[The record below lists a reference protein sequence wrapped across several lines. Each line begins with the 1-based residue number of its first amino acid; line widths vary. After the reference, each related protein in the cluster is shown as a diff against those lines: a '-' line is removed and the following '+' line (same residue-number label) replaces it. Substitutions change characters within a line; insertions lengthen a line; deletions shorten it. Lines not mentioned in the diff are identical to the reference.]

1 MSLHK
6 TDSNYLEQEEL
17 RQQTRAAIA
26 GKYEVLKIISCLPGP
41 QYKTF
46 TTYEGMSKQASAQA
60 QRCNQQNS
68 LRVNSYWS
76 RGRWFP
82 ATGRTYETLGGM
94 IWSKEPESDIQPK
107 LEYLIDNADGTGCGL
122 REVAQKTVD
131 EIIAV
136 ARYGILVDMPASP
149 MNDNGDRVQL
159 TAAQNESGEFAPK
172 WIQYKAES
180 IIYFRTSGNATSID
194 EIRLTEVR
202 SEKVSGNDFEY
213 EDKVYIRRLIMIDG
227 KYNNQLWDDKNKM
240 VGVSVIPVANGEA
253 LTEIPFQFFGADD
266 NSAEYSKLPLY
277 DLANVNLGHFVLD
290 CDNRDNLHFHGQGM
304 TVVSTD
310 LSKDDFDEM
319 NPNGL
324 DVGARG
330 MNMLD
335 ANGKVDII
343 QIDAT
348 GAIPAEMLRDEDRMV
363 MSGAQLVTDNNAN
376 ETLGAKRIDANASMS
391 SLKRISFN
399 ITDGFKQLFTWTAQF
414 LGEES
419 TSIYKLNSDFIT
431 DDLTPEMINA
441 HMALVQ
447 GNILP
452 AITLNEVARK
462 AELTDLD
469 DEAIAQALSDQDLLT
484 NGTSEEQASI
494 QAQLD
499 AALEELAALKA
510 SE

>member
-6 TDSNYLEQEEL
+6 PDSNYLEQEEL

-41 QYKTF
+41 QYKQF
-46 TTYEGMSKQASAQA
+46 TPYSGMSEQALAQG

-68 LRVNSYWS
+68 LRVKSYWS

-94 IWSKEPESDIQPK
+94 IWSKEPESEIQPK

-131 EIIAV
+131 EVIAV
-136 ARYGILVDMPASP
+136 ARYGILVDMPAAP
-149 MNDNGDRVQL
+149 VDKDGKPVKL
-159 TAAQNESGEFAPK
+159 TRAQNEDPKFLPK

-180 IIYFRTSGNATSID
+180 IIYFRTSGESCSVD
-194 EIRLTEVR
+194 EIRLTEVK
-202 SEKVSGNDFEY
+202 SEPKGEFDY

-227 KYNNQLWDDKNKM
+227 VYHNQLWNDKDEM
-240 VGVSVIPVANGEA
+240 DTDVIPVANGST
-253 LTEIPFQFFGADD
+253 LKEIPFQFFGADD

-277 DLANVNLGHFVLD
+277 DLANENLGHFVLD
-290 CDNRDNLHFHGQGM
+290 CDNRDNLHYHGQGM

-310 LSKDDFDEM
+310 LSKDEFDEM

-335 ANGKVDII
+335 AGGKVEII
-343 QIDAT
+343 QIEAT

-391 SLKRISFN
+391 ALKRISFN

-419 TSIYKLNSDFIT
+419 TSMYKLNTDFIT

-469 DEAIAQALSDQDLLT
+469 DEEIAAALLNQNLLGG
-484 NGTSEEQASI
+484 GTSEEMATLQAEN
-494 QAQLD
+494 D
-499 AALEELAALKA
+499 ALREQIEAAKVT
-510 SE
+510 E

>member
-6 TDSNYLEQEEL
+6 TDSAYLEQEEL

-46 TTYEGMSKQASAQA
+46 PTFSGMSQEASAQA

-68 LRVNSYWS
+68 LRVASYWS

-94 IWSKEPESDIQPK
+94 IWSKEPEQDIQPK
-107 LEYLIDNADGTGCGL
+107 LEYLVDNADGTGCGL

-131 EIIAV
+131 EVIAV

-149 MNDNGDRVQL
+149 MNDSGERVQL
-159 TAAQNESGEFAPK
+159 TSSQNEDPKFLPK

-180 IIYFRTSGNATSID
+180 IIYFRTSGDSCSYD
-194 EIRLTEVR
+194 EIRLTEIK
-202 SEKVSGNDFEY
+202 SEKKGDFDY
-213 EDKVYIRRLIMIDG
+213 EDKIYVRRLIMIDG
-227 KYNNQLWDDKNKM
+227 IYHNQLWNDKKEM
-240 VGVSVIPVANGEA
+240 LSDVTPVANGKN

-277 DLANVNLGHFVLD
+277 DLANENLGHFVLD
-290 CDNRDNLHFHGQGM
+290 CDNRDNLHYHGQGM

-310 LSKDDFDEM
+310 MEKDEFDAM

-335 ANGKVDII
+335 AAGSVKII
-343 QIDAT
+343 QIEAT
-348 GAIPAEMLRDEDRMV
+348 GAIPAEMGRDQERMI
-363 MSGAQLVTDNNAN
+363 MSGAQLVTDNSAN

-391 SLKRISFN
+391 ALKRISFN

-419 TSIYKLNSDFIT
+419 TSMYKLNTDFIT

-447 GNILP
+447 GMILP

-469 DEAIAQALSDQDLLT
+469 DEEIAQALNDQQLLT
-484 NGTSEEQASI
+484 GGTSEEQASI

-499 AALEELAALKA
+499 AALEEIEALKA

>member
-41 QYKTF
+41 QYKQF
-46 TTYEGMSKQASAQA
+46 TPYNGMSEAALAQGR
-60 QRCNQQNS
+60 RCNEQNS

-107 LEYLIDNADGTGCGL
+107 LDYLIDNADGTGCGL

-131 EIIAV
+131 EVIAV

-149 MNDNGDRVQL
+149 TNDNGDRVQL
-159 TAAQNESGEFAPK
+159 TAAQNGSSEFLPK
-172 WIQYKAES
+172 WIKYKAEQ
-180 IIYFRTSGNATSID
+180 ILTPRTNGKSSSVD
-194 EIRLTEVR
+194 EIRLVEIH
-202 SEKVSGNDFEY
+202 SEQKSEFEW
-213 EDKVYIRRLIMIDG
+213 EDKTFIRRLILIDG
-227 KYNNQLWDDKNKM
+227 IYHNQLWNDKDEKISD
-240 VGVSVIPVANGEA
+240 VVPVANGST

-277 DLANVNLGHFVLD
+277 DLANENLGHFVLD
-290 CDNRDNLHFHGQGM
+290 CDNRDNLHYHGQGM

-310 LSKDDFDEM
+310 MDKDEFDTM

-335 ANGKVDII
+335 AAGSVSII
-343 QIDAT
+343 QIEAT

-391 SLKRISFN
+391 ALKRISFN

-419 TSIYKLNSDFIT
+419 TSMYKLNSDFIT

-469 DEAIAQALSDQDLLT
+469 DEAIAQALSDQQLLT
-484 NGTSEEQASI
+484 GGGPEEMAAL

-499 AALEELAALKA
+499 DALEKLAAKDA
-510 SE
+510 E

>member
-1 MSLHK
+1 MALNTLDK
-6 TDSNYLEQEEL
+6 EYIEQQEL
-17 RQQTRAAIA
+17 REQTRAAIA
-26 GKYEVLKIISCLPGP
+26 GKYEVLKIINCLPGP
-41 QYKTF
+41 QYKSF
-46 TTYEGMSKQASAQA
+46 TSFDNMNEQALAQA
-60 QRCNQQNS
+60 RRCNQQNA

-94 IWSKEPESDIQPK
+94 VWSKEPESEIQPK
-107 LEYLIDNADGTGCGL
+107 LEYLIDNADGAGCGL
-122 REVAQKTVD
+122 REVAQRTTAKV
-131 EIIAV
+131 IAD
-136 ARYGILVDMPASP
+136 ARYGVLVDMPASP
-149 MNDNGDRVQL
+149 VNENGERVQL
-159 TAAQNESGEFAPK
+159 TRAQNESGEFLPK
-172 WIQYKAES
+172 WIQYDADQ
-180 IIYFRTSGNATSID
+180 IIYTRANGKSNSVD
-194 EIRLTEVR
+194 EIRLTELH
-202 SEKVSGNDFEY
+202 SEQKNEFEW
-213 EDKVYIRRLIMIDG
+213 EDKKYIRRLIMIKG
-227 KYNNQLWDDKNKM
+227 VYHNQLWSDKDEI
-240 VGVSVIPVANGEA
+240 VSDVTPIANGKV
-253 LTEIPFQFFGADD
+253 LKDIPFQFFGADD
-266 NSAEYSKLPLY
+266 NSPAYSKLPLY

-310 LSKDDFDEM
+310 MTKDEFDEM

-335 ANGKVDII
+335 STGKVEIL
-343 QIDAT
+343 QIAAT
-348 GAIPAEMLRDEDRMV
+348 GAIATEMLRDEDRMV
-363 MSGAQLVTDNNAN
+363 MSGAQLVTNNSAN

-391 SLKRISFN
+391 ALKRISYN
-399 ITDGFKQLFTWTAQF
+399 ISDGFKQLFVWTSLF
-414 LGEES
+414 IGETGES
-419 TSIYKLNSDFIT
+419 TYKLNSDFIT

-452 AITLNEVARK
+452 AITLNETARK
-462 AELTDLD
+462 AQLTDLSNED
-469 DEAIAQALSDQDLLT
+469 IADALSNQQMLT
-484 NGTSEEQASI
+484 GGTSEEQATM

>member
-1 MSLHK
+1 MALNTLDK
-6 TDSNYLEQEEL
+6 EYIEQEEL
-17 RQQTRAAIA
+17 RAQTRAAIA
-26 GKYEVLKIISCLPGP
+26 GKYEVLKIITCLPGP

-46 TTYEGMSKQASAQA
+46 TTFDGMSEQALAQA
-60 QRCNQQNS
+60 QRCNIQNA

-94 IWSKEPESDIQPK
+94 VWSKEPESDIQPK
-107 LEYLIDNADGTGCGL
+107 LEYLVDNADGSGCGL
-122 REVAQKTVD
+122 REVAQKVTAEV
-131 EIIAV
+131 IAV

-149 MNDNGDRVQL
+149 VNESGERVQL
-159 TAAQNESGEFAPK
+159 TRAQNESGDFLPK
-172 WIQYKAES
+172 WIQYKAEQIVYTRNNGKS
-180 IIYFRTSGNATSID
+180 NSID
-194 EIRLTEVR
+194 EVRLTEVH
-202 SEKVSGNDFEY
+202 SEQKSEFEW
-213 EDKVYIRRLIMIDG
+213 EDKTYIRRLVMQDG
-227 KYNNQLWDDKNKM
+227 VYHNQLWSDKDEI
-240 VGVSVIPVANGEA
+240 VSDVVPIANGST
-253 LTEIPFQFFGADD
+253 LKEIPFQFFGADD
-266 NSAEYSKLPLY
+266 NSPEYSKLPLY

-304 TVVSTD
+304 TNVFVEDGDTFTQD
-310 LSKDDFDEM
+310 

-324 DVGARG
+324 DVGAK
-330 MNMLD
+330 
-335 ANGKVDII
+335 GKNQFGINDRVEIL
-343 QIDAT
+343 QLDAT

-363 MSGAQLVTDNNAN
+363 MSGAQLVTDNSAN

-391 SLKRISFN
+391 ALKRISYN
-399 ITDGFKQLFTWTAQF
+399 ISDGFKQLFTWTAQF

-452 AITLNEVARK
+452 ATTLNETARK
-462 AELTDLD
+462 AELTDKT
-469 DEAIAQALSDQDLLT
+469 DEEIAQALTDQNLLT
-484 NGTSEEQASI
+484 GGGPEEMAAL

-499 AALEELAALKA
+499 DALEKLAVRDA
-510 SE
+510 E

>member
-41 QYKTF
+41 QYKQF
-46 TTYEGMSKQASAQA
+46 TPYSGMSEQALAQG
-60 QRCNQQNS
+60 QRCNQQNA

-94 IWSKEPESDIQPK
+94 IWSKEPESEIQPK

-131 EIIAV
+131 EVIAV

-159 TAAQNESGEFAPK
+159 TRAQNESGEFAPK

-194 EIRLTEVR
+194 EIRLTEVK
-202 SEKVSGNDFEY
+202 SEPKGEFDY
-213 EDKVYIRRLIMIDG
+213 EDKIYVRRLIMIDG
-227 KYNNQLWDDKNKM
+227 IYHNQLWNDKKEM
-240 VGVSVIPVANGEA
+240 ISDVTPVANGA
-253 LTEIPFQFFGADD
+253 NLKEIPFQFFGADD

-277 DLANVNLGHFVLD
+277 DLANENLGHFVLD
-290 CDNRDNLHFHGQGM
+290 CDNRDNLHYHGQGM

-310 LSKDDFDEM
+310 MTKDEFDTM

-335 ANGKVDII
+335 AAGKVDII
-343 QIDAT
+343 QIEAT
-348 GAIPAEMLRDEDRMV
+348 GAIPAEMGRDQERMV

-391 SLKRISFN
+391 ALKRISFN

-419 TSIYKLNSDFIT
+419 TSMYKLNSDFIT

-469 DEAIAQALSDQDLLT
+469 DEAIAQALSDQQLLT
-484 NGTSEEQASI
+484 GGGPEEMAAL

-499 AALEELAALKA
+499 DALEKLAAKDA
-510 SE
+510 E

>member
-6 TDSNYLEQEEL
+6 TDSSYLEQEEL

-46 TTYEGMSKQASAQA
+46 PTFSGMSKEASAQA

-94 IWSKEPESDIQPK
+94 IWSKEPESEIQPK

-131 EIIAV
+131 EVIAV

-149 MNDNGDRVQL
+149 VDSNGNNVQL
-159 TAAQNESGEFAPK
+159 TRAQNEDPKFLPK

-180 IIYFRTSGNATSID
+180 IIYFRTSGDSCSYD
-194 EIRLTEVR
+194 EIRLTEVK
-202 SEKVSGNDFEY
+202 SEKKGEFDY
-213 EDKVYIRRLIMIDG
+213 EDKTYVRRLIMIDG
-227 KYNNQLWDDKNKM
+227 IYHNQLWNDKKEM
-240 VGVSVIPVANGEA
+240 LSDVVPIANGSA
-253 LTEIPFQFFGADD
+253 LKEIPFQFFGADD

-277 DLANVNLGHFVLD
+277 DLANENLGHFVLD

-304 TVVSTD
+304 TNIFVEDGETFTED
-310 LSKDDFDEM
+310 

-324 DVGARG
+324 DVGAK
-330 MNMLD
+330 
-335 ANGKVDII
+335 GKNQFGVNDRVEIV
-343 QIDAT
+343 QIEAT

-391 SLKRISFN
+391 ALKRISFN
-399 ITDGFKQLFTWTAQF
+399 ITDGFEQLFTWTAQF

-419 TSIYKLNSDFIT
+419 TSIYKLNADFIT

-441 HMALVQ
+441 HIALVQ

-452 AITLNEVARK
+452 AVTLNETARK
-462 AELTDLD
+462 AGLTDLD
-469 DEAIAQALSDQDLLT
+469 NEDIAQELNDQQLL
-484 NGTSEEQASI
+484 NGGGPEEMASL
-494 QAQLD
+494 QGQLD
-499 AALEELAALKA
+499 AALEELESLKA

>member
-6 TDSNYLEQEEL
+6 TDANYAEQEEL

-46 TTYEGMSKQASAQA
+46 PTFSGMSKEASAQA
-60 QRCNQQNS
+60 QRCNQQNA
-68 LRVNSYWS
+68 LRVQSYWS

-94 IWSKEPESDIQPK
+94 IWSKEPEQEIQPK

-131 EIIAV
+131 EVIAV
-136 ARYGILVDMPASP
+136 ARYGILVDMPAAP
-149 MNDNGDRVQL
+149 VNDDGNAVKL
-159 TAAQNESGEFAPK
+159 TRAQNEDPKFLPK

-180 IIYFRTSGNATSID
+180 IIYFRTSGESCSVD
-194 EIRLTEVR
+194 EIRLTEIK
-202 SEKVSGNDFEY
+202 SEKKGDFDY
-213 EDKVYIRRLIMIDG
+213 EDKIYVRRLIMIDG
-227 KYNNQLWDDKNKM
+227 IYHNQLWNDKNEMKSD
-240 VGVSVIPVANGEA
+240 VTPVADGKN

-277 DLANVNLGHFVLD
+277 DLANENLGHFVLD
-290 CDNRDNLHFHGQGM
+290 CDNRDNLHYHGQGM
-304 TVVSTD
+304 TNIFVEDGETFTED
-310 LSKDDFDEM
+310 

-324 DVGARG
+324 DVGAK
-330 MNMLD
+330 
-335 ANGKVDII
+335 GKNQFGVNDRVEIV
-343 QIDAT
+343 QIEAT
-348 GAIPAEMLRDEDRMV
+348 GAIPAEMGRDQERMI

-391 SLKRISFN
+391 ALKRISFN

-419 TSIYKLNSDFIT
+419 TSMYKLNTDFIT

-447 GNILP
+447 GMILP

-469 DEAIAQALSDQDLLT
+469 DEEIAQALNDQQLLT
-484 NGTSEEQASI
+484 GGTSEEQASI

-499 AALEELAALKA
+499 AALEEIEALKA

>member
-6 TDSNYLEQEEL
+6 TDSAYLEQEEL

-41 QYKTF
+41 QYKQF
-46 TTYEGMSKQASAQA
+46 TPYSGMSEAALAQGN
-60 QRCNQQNS
+60 RCNQQNA
-68 LRVNSYWS
+68 LRVTSYWS

-94 IWSKEPESDIQPK
+94 IWSKEPESGIQPK

-131 EIIAV
+131 EVIAV
-136 ARYGILVDMPASP
+136 ARYGILVDMPAAP
-149 MNDNGDRVQL
+149 VDDDGKAVKL
-159 TAAQNESGEFAPK
+159 TRAQNEDPKFLPK

-180 IIYFRTSGNATSID
+180 IIYFRTSGDSCSYD
-194 EIRLTEVR
+194 EIRLTEVK

-213 EDKVYIRRLIMIDG
+213 EDKTYVRRLIMIDG
-227 KYNNQLWDDKNKM
+227 IYHNQLWNDKKEM
-240 VGVSVIPVANGEA
+240 ISDVTPVANGKN
-253 LTEIPFQFFGADD
+253 LTEILFQFFGADD

-277 DLANVNLGHFVLD
+277 DLANENLGHFVLD
-290 CDNRDNLHFHGQGM
+290 CDNRDNLHYHGQGM

-310 LSKDDFDEM
+310 LSKDEFDEM

-335 ANGKVDII
+335 AAGSVNII
-343 QIDAT
+343 QIEAT

-391 SLKRISFN
+391 ALKRISFN

-419 TSIYKLNSDFIT
+419 TSMYKLNTDFIT

-441 HMALVQ
+441 HIALVQ

-452 AITLNEVARK
+452 AITLNETARK
-462 AELTDLD
+462 AGLTDLD
-469 DEAIAQALSDQDLLT
+469 NEEIAQELSDQQLLT
-484 NGTSEEQASI
+484 GGGPEEMASL

-499 AALEELAALKA
+499 DALEKLAAKDA
-510 SE
+510 E

>member
-1 MSLHK
+1 MALNTLDK
-6 TDSNYLEQEEL
+6 EYIEQEEL
-17 RQQTRAAIA
+17 RAQTRAAIA
-26 GKYEVLKIISCLPGP
+26 GKYEVLKIITCLPGP

-46 TTYEGMSKQASAQA
+46 TSFQGMNEQALAQA
-60 QRCNQQNS
+60 QRCNAQNA

-94 IWSKEPESDIQPK
+94 VWSKEPESDIQPK
-107 LEYLIDNADGTGCGL
+107 LEYLIDNADGSGCGL
-122 REVAQKTVD
+122 REVAQKVTAEV
-131 EIIAV
+131 IAV
-136 ARYGILVDMPASP
+136 ARYGVLVDMPASP
-149 MNDNGDRVQL
+149 INESGERVQL
-159 TAAQNESGEFAPK
+159 TRAQNESGDFLPK
-172 WIQYKAES
+172 WIQYKAEQIVYTRNNGKS
-180 IIYFRTSGNATSID
+180 NSID
-194 EIRLTEVR
+194 EIRLTEVH
-202 SEKVSGNDFEY
+202 SEQKSEFEW
-213 EDKVYIRRLIMIDG
+213 EDKTYIRRLVMQDG
-227 KYNNQLWDDKNKM
+227 VYHNQLWSDKDEIISD
-240 VGVSVIPVANGEA
+240 VVPIANGST
-253 LTEIPFQFFGADD
+253 LKEIPFQFFGADD
-266 NSAEYSKLPLY
+266 NSPEYSKLPLY

-310 LSKDDFDEM
+310 MSKEEFDDM

-335 ANGKVDII
+335 AAGSVSIM
-343 QIDAT
+343 QIAAS
-348 GAIPAEMLRDEDRMV
+348 GAIPTEMTRDEDRMV
-363 MSGAQLVTDNNAN
+363 MSGAQLVTDNSAN

-391 SLKRISFN
+391 ALKRISYN
-399 ITDGFKQLFTWTAQF
+399 ISDGFKQLFTWTAQF

-452 AITLNEVARK
+452 ATTLNEVARK

-469 DEAIAQALSDQDLLT
+469 DSEIAQALIDQNLLT
-484 NGTSEEQASI
+484 GGTSEEQASV

-499 AALEELAALKA
+499 AALEEIAALKA